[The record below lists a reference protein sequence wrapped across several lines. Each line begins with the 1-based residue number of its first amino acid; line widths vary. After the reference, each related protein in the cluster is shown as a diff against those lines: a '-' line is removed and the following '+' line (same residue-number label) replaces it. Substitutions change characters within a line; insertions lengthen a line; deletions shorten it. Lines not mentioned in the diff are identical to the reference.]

1 MAGTIDEAQV
11 RKVAKLA
18 RLELTDEEV
27 KRFSRDLAAILEYIQ
42 KLNELNTDGVEP
54 LAHCLP
60 ITNVLRDD
68 IVRPSL
74 GAEAT
79 LANAPDRYEDYFKVP
94 SIFDDNSG
102 A

>member
-11 RKVAKLA
+11 RRVAKLA

-27 KRFSRDLAAILEYIQ
+27 GRFSRDLGAILEYIQ
-42 KLNELNTDGVEP
+42 KLNELNTEGVEP

-60 ITNVLRDD
+60 ITNVLRADE
-68 IVRPSL
+68 VRPSL
-74 GAEAT
+74 GAEAA
-79 LANAPDRYEDYFKVP
+79 LANAPERYENYFKVP
-94 SIFDDNSG
+94 SIFDENSG

>member
-1 MAGTIDEAQV
+1 MAGIINETQV

-27 KRFSRDLAAILEYIQ
+27 ARFSRDLESILEYVQ
-42 KLNELNTDGVEP
+42 KLNELNTEGVEP

-60 ITNVLRDD
+60 ITNVLREDE
-68 IVRPSL
+68 VQPSL
-74 GAEAT
+74 GAEET

-94 SIFDDNSG
+94 PIFEDNSG

>member
-1 MAGTIDEAQV
+1 MADTIDEAQV

-27 KRFSRDLAAILEYIQ
+27 GRFSRDLGAILEYIQ
-42 KLNELNTDGVEP
+42 KLNELNTEGVEP

-60 ITNVLRDD
+60 ITNVLRPDE
-68 IVRPSL
+68 VRPSL

-79 LANAPDRYEDYFKVP
+79 LANAPERYEDYFKVP
-94 SIFDDNSG
+94 SIFDENSG

>member
-11 RKVAKLA
+11 RRVAKLA

-27 KRFSRDLAAILEYIQ
+27 GRFSRDLGAILEYIQ
-42 KLNELNTDGVEP
+42 KLNELNTEGVEP

-60 ITNVLRDD
+60 ITNVLRADE
-68 IVRPSL
+68 VRPSL

-79 LANAPDRYEDYFKVP
+79 LANAPERYEDYFKVP
-94 SIFDDNSG
+94 SIFDENSG

>member
-1 MAGTIDEAQV
+1 MAGTIDETQV

-27 KRFSRDLAAILEYIQ
+27 KRFSRDLGAILEYIQ